1 MVQES
6 HLETWSGG
14 QARQKVKTW
23 AADVSF
29 LQQEWFLAGV
39 HGSHSGHSDQ
49 IAIRDG
55 GSLGPRGET
64 APIGGSDWGRRQT
77 CT

>member
-1 MVQES
+1 MV
-6 HLETWSGG
+6 HPETWGGG

-29 LQQEWFLAGV
+29 LQQEWFLVEV

-55 GSLGPRGET
+55 SSLGPHTET
-64 APIGGSDWGRRQT
+64 APIGGSDSGHQQT

>member
-1 MVQES
+1 MVDR
-6 HLETWSGG
+6 H
-14 QARQKVKTW
+14 ARVKTW

-55 GSLGPRGET
+55 DSLGPPEET
-64 APIGGSDWGRRQT
+64 APIGGSD
-77 CT
+77 

>member
-1 MVQES
+1 MSWNTDSGPGGVQR
-6 HLETWSGG
+6 HGVVDRH
-14 QARQKVKTW
+14 ARKVKTW

-55 GSLGPRGET
+55 GQS
-64 APIGGSDWGRRQT
+64 GSPWGDSTYRR
-77 CT
+77 